1 MLFGMSW
8 DLTSDWS
15 FAWSIIPML
24 LIGMKITV
32 IATVFGFAIAMTLG
46 LVFALARS
54 APTRLIAWPVAL
66 VIEFVRD
73 TPLLIQLFFIFYVLP
88 STTGITL
95 PALEAGILALG
106 VQYSAYCSEVY
117 RAGLQAVPAG
127 QWEAARALNLSTWR
141 TYRDI
146 VIPQAIPRIIPA
158 LGNYLVSI
166 IKDTPV
172 LSAITVMEILHVAN
186 IIGDRTYRYMV
197 PITMVGVLFLLL
209 TLISVGL
216 VKFIENRLP
225 RAGIAVK

>member
-8 DLTSDWS
+8 DLTNDWT

-24 LIGMKITV
+24 LIGMKITI
-32 IATVFGFAIAMTLG
+32 IATIFGFLIAMTLG

-54 APTRLIAWPVAL
+54 APTRFISWPVGF

-88 STTGITL
+88 SSTGITL

-117 RAGLQAVPAG
+117 RAGLQAVPNG
-127 QWEAARALNLSTWR
+127 QWEAARALNLSTWQ

-166 IKDTPV
+166 IKDTPI
-172 LSAITVMEILHVAN
+172 LSAITVMEVLHVAN

-197 PITMVGVLFLLL
+197 PITMVGILFLIL
-209 TLISVGL
+209 TLISAGF
-216 VKFIENRLP
+216 VKFIEKRLP